1 MAEIDPRTKKVQQV
15 GLHTNE
21 WNKVDDIA
29 NKVDAFNRSHNGIFV
44 EMEIRE
50 LTPDEV
56 QKWTARVGKPI
67 GKYQM
72 DFTFANRAA
81 QRAFW
86 FGNW

>member
-1 MAEIDPRTKKVQQV
+1 MSQNDPRLKPVQQV
-15 GLHTNE
+15 GLHTND
-21 WNKVDDIA
+21 WAQVDDISK
-29 NKVDAFNRSHNGIFV
+29 KVDAFNRTHNGIFV

-67 GKYQM
+67 GKYQI
-72 DFTFANRAA
+72 DFTFANRAV

-86 FGNW
+86 FGYF